1 MRIPSV
7 SSVRCLVPAAQSRM
21 ALLVAVVL
29 VVAVALA
36 GCSAPGEEAGPS
48 EAGTGEGRAVTVAPS
63 SPAASGSDGSDVPD
77 GTSSAA
83 PSASPSSSSS
93 LSSSSRRQRGV
104 DVSHH
109 QGDIDWAR
117 VAGDGIEFA
126 YLKATEGSTFT
137 DPAFAANVAGAR
149 AAGLRVGGYHYFT
162 LCSPP
167 GPQADHFVATWR
179 SVGLGPRALPP
190 VVDLELIGN
199 CDPPPV
205 ASAMLAAARD
215 FVSRV
220 EDATRRRVVVYVHP
234 DFEATYP
241 GLVDALDRRRWVRR
255 TGSRP
260 PPGDWWMWQRS
271 DHAQVAGISTP
282 VDLDVLRPDRHG

>member
-1 MRIPSV
+1 M
-7 SSVRCLVPAAQSRM
+7 
-21 ALLVAVVL
+21 
-29 VVAVALA
+29 
-36 GCSAPGEEAGPS
+36 
-48 EAGTGEGRAVTVAPS
+48 
-63 SPAASGSDGSDVPD
+63 
-77 GTSSAA
+77 
-83 PSASPSSSSS
+83 
-93 LSSSSRRQRGV
+93 
-104 DVSHH
+104 
-109 QGDIDWAR
+109 
-117 VAGDGIEFA
+117 AGDGITFA

-137 DPAFAANVAGAR
+137 DPAFADNVAGAR

-167 GPQADHFVATWR
+167 APQADHFVATWR

-199 CDPPPV
+199 CDPPP
-205 ASAMLAAARD
+205 AAPAMLAAARD

-220 EDATRRRVVVYVHP
+220 EEATRRRVVVYVHP
-234 DFEATYP
+234 DFETTYP

-271 DHAQVAGISTP
+271 DHARVAGIGTP
-282 VDLDVLRPDRHG
+282 VDLDVLRPGRG